1 MVILIVLT
9 KEFCLVVLILIV
21 LILAEYICL
30 VLIVLGKD
38 TSLIA
43 VIVIP
48 KGIIVWLN
56 CVSIIGRKYVS
67 WIAVCLVYAKNI
79 SILLVVITGLIVN
92 LLISDWINS
101 TIVVL
106 VVIGSWQAVIGIL
119 LNIVGLVFPTL
130 VVSV

>member
-1 MVILIVLT
+1 MGILIVLT
-9 KEFCLVVLILIV
+9 KEVCLVVLILIV

-48 KGIIVWLN
+48 KNIIVRLN
-56 CVSIIGRKYVS
+56 CVLIIGCKYVS
-67 WIAVCLVYAKNI
+67 WIAVCLVSAKNI
-79 SILLVVITGLIVN
+79 SSLLVVITGLIVN
-92 LLISDWINS
+92 LLISYWINS

-106 VVIGSWQAVIGIL
+106 VVIGIWQAVIGIL
-119 LNIVGLVFPTL
+119 LNSVGLVLLNL